1 VKIDRSFVV
10 EMAVN
15 PEDAIIVRSVIDLA
29 HNLGLGVVAE
39 GVEDSAAYDMLVS
52 MGCEVVQGYYLS
64 RPLKPDG
71 ITEWLVTE

>member
-29 HNLGLGVVAE
+29 KRHSNINGIFVGQRNRLPRRAE
-39 GVEDSAAYDMLVS
+39 SQRPDSADPARQAFDQRA
-52 MGCEVVQGYYLS
+52 GDD
-64 RPLKPDG
+64 R
-71 ITEWLVTE
+71 